1 MEEERIEESSVRLV
15 SSSGGGDGSARW
27 VDGSEVDSQSPPS
40 SLLDENES
48 IRDGYGSVRRRLAKK
63 PKRLDSLYVEA
74 MQIAESHGHDSK
86 VKIEPLNQNPNYG
99 CV

>member
-15 SSSGGGDGSARW
+15 SSSGGGDGSAWW

-48 IRDGYGSVRRRLAKK
+48 IRDGHGSVRRRLAKK
-63 PKRLDSLYVEA
+63 PTFNIYYAS
-74 MQIAESHGHDSK
+74 
-86 VKIEPLNQNPNYG
+86 IEFLIEISSG
-99 CV
+99 ACVLGV